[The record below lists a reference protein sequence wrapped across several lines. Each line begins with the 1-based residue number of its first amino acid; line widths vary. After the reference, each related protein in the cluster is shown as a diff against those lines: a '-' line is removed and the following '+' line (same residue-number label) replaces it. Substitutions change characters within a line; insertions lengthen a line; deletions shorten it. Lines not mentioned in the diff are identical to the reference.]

1 MKRIA
6 VLASGKG
13 SNLEAIFQA
22 AERGELEGRV
32 VLVISDR
39 QEAGALERARQ
50 RGVKA
55 LYIDPRP
62 FAGRVEYDRAIMKE
76 LEKEAVD
83 LVVLAGFMR
92 LLSKEF
98 VDAYPHRIMN
108 IHPALLP
115 SFPGTEGVK
124 DALEYGVKVTGCTVH
139 FVDEGMDTGPIILQG
154 AVEIKDDDTVETLH
168 QRIQEVEHR
177 LYPRAINLFARTK
190 SKSKGE
196 GVLSLSS
203 TKISTKRA
211 IISVSDKRG
220 VVELAQ
226 RPGAAGLGDYID
238 GGTAAVLKEAGV
250 AVKGISEITGF
261 PEILEGRVKTLHPKV
276 HGGSWP
282 AWTGRSTGAS
292 WRNRASAP
300 SRWWW

>member
-1 MKRIA
+1 LAGYYKRGEEA
-6 VLASGKG
+6 VEKNRRSGFRKG
-13 SNLEAIFQA
+13 IQPGRIFQA
-22 AERGELEGRV
+22 AERGELVGRV

-177 LYPRAINLFARTK
+177 LYPRAINLFCQNK
-190 SKSKGE
+190 IKVE
-196 GVLSLSS
+196 G
-203 TKISTKRA
+203 R
-211 IISVSDKRG
+211 RC
-220 VVELAQ
+220 
-226 RPGAAGLGDYID
+226 
-238 GGTAAVLKEAGV
+238 
-250 AVKGISEITGF
+250 F
-261 PEILEGRVKTLHPKV
+261 ILE
-276 HGGSWP
+276 
-282 AWTGRSTGAS
+282 
-292 WRNRASAP
+292 
-300 SRWWW
+300 